1 MGPDEE
7 ASGDEGAL
15 KRLGPG
21 DFSHRH
27 RAWLRGVRFYVVESG
42 PGLHPFRR
50 SSEPE
55 RLDQKFCQGTQRAN
69 DPLVHNFKDTTPT
82 PLWNYQGVSLFDPI
96 PWCL

>member
-21 DFSHRH
+21 DCSHRH
-27 RAWLRGVRFYVVESG
+27 RAWLRGVRFYELESG

-55 RLDQKFCQGTQRAN
+55 RLDQKLCQGTQCSRN
-69 DPLVHNFKDTTPT
+69 PPMHNFNDKTTA
-82 PLWNYQGVSLFDPI
+82 PLWNYQGVRLLDPI
-96 PWCL
+96 PSC